1 MNTNAPKVTTAFAG
15 LALGFRHVILSVA
28 FQAGFTH

>member
-15 LALGFRHVILSVA
+15 LALGLRNVISSKA